1 MAMNGKF
8 MKKGHIATYPLRIPM
23 TTQARLDTI
32 RAGAKVVR
40 EVARYTNVVR
50 KRAGES
56 DAMRQQRV
64 YDFQNTQSSQDFVG
78 DLSEDAAALFKTTV
92 TESIASALGDNVQL
106 NSTVNEVVNRPHSVV
121 VRYSQDGTDYEVE
134 ARTAILAT
142 TANISRD
149 IGVDLPEDL
158 RDALGQIKY
167 GPHVS

>member
-1 MAMNGKF
+1 
-8 MKKGHIATYPLRIPM
+8 KGHIATYPLRIPM

-64 YDFQNTQSSQDFVG
+64 YDFQNTQSFQDFVG

-92 TESIASALGDNVQL
+92 TRSAGDMD
-106 NSTVNEVVNRPHSVV
+106 E
-121 VRYSQDGTDYEVE
+121 
-134 ARTAILAT
+134 
-142 TANISRD
+142 ISAGAGRSEEHTSELQSRF
-149 IGVDLPEDL
+149 DLVCRLLLE
-158 RDALGQIKY
+158 
-167 GPHVS
+167 